1 MLLDQA
7 QSEVVVTMPIVNPR
21 TGRRSRSFSWAGKI
35 DELETSKV
43 IDYKSTTDP
52 AMYLWRETLSF
63 QPEQYAMA
71 AMKLFGLAITEVEY
85 RIVKTPGIILCG
97 KDASVLAYE
106 NRVFEWLHEKL
117 DGITQQTLLVS
128 RARLE
133 AAKRYLWV
141 CSKRVLQCRS
151 DGVWLPNRSACN
163 DWNRECHFKALC
175 ECMADGG
182 CWQDLVDIGDYRVVE
197 NSHPELGDV
206 GKDGSL
212 LTHSSTGVLT
222 NCEQK
227 YDWMYEECLRKG
239 EEPIDARW
247 LGSAM
252 HAGLDAY
259 AKDGKE
265 AAFKAIEE
273 WAQAN
278 PILGP
283 DAAHKRDQEVARAR
297 AMVRA
302 AWEKWS

>member
-1 MLLDQA
+1 MLLEET
-7 QSEVVVTMPIVNPR
+7 QSEVIVTMPIVNPR
-21 TGRRSRSFSWAGKI
+21 TGWRSRSFSWAGKI
-35 DELETSKV
+35 DELNPSKV
-43 IDYKSTTDP
+43 IDYKSASDP
-52 AMYLWRETLSF
+52 GLYLWRETLSF
-63 QPEQYAMA
+63 QPEMYALGAKHM
-71 AMKLFGLAITEVEY
+71 FDVDVTEVEY
-85 RIVKTPGIILCG
+85 RIVKTPGIKLCS
-97 KDASVLAYE
+97 KDSSVLAYE
-106 NRVFEWLHEKL
+106 NRVLEWLQEKP
-117 DGITQQTLLVS
+117 DGVTTCTLLVS

-133 AAKRYLWV
+133 AARRYLWV
-141 CSKRVLQCRS
+141 CSKRVLQCRN

-163 DWNRECHFKALC
+163 DWNRECAFKPLC
-175 ECMADGG
+175 ECLADGG
-182 CWQDLVDIGDYRVVE
+182 CWQDLVDIGDYRVVD
-197 NSHPELGDV
+197 NIHPELAEYD
-206 GKDGSL
+206 KDLGL

-222 NCEQK
+222 NCEQR
-227 YDWMYEECLRKG
+227 YEWIFEHCLRKG

-273 WAQAN
+273 WAQEN

-302 AWEKWS
+302 AWEKWN